1 MSIST
6 SVSKLTYQFSSL
18 ADLTEIVT
26 MIKKFNKNNLN
37 ICFLMILLKKVF
49 EQKEQYVDHLLL
61 KSRAC
66 SHFVRLDLIVL
77 IAEGES

>member
-18 ADLTEIVT
+18 ADLAEIVT

>member
-18 ADLTEIVT
+18 ADLAEIVT

-37 ICFLMILLKKVF
+37 ICFLIVLLKKVF

>member
-18 ADLTEIVT
+18 ADLAEIVT
-26 MIKKFNKNNLN
+26 MIKKFNKNNLT

>member
-18 ADLTEIVT
+18 ADLAEIVT

-37 ICFLMILLKKVF
+37 ICFF
-49 EQKEQYVDHLLL
+49 NDFTQKGF
-61 KSRAC
+61 RAKRAIC
-66 SHFVRLDLIVL
+66 
-77 IAEGES
+77 

>member
-18 ADLTEIVT
+18 ADLAEIVT
-26 MIKKFNKNNLN
+26 MIKKFSKNNLN